1 MEGQENQEPK
11 IVVRAIE
18 PKQESKVELEKRL
31 IAEQEEQRRLADEQ
45 AAAAAEAQRQEEE
58 KQKEVIPEAK
68 ELTED
73 DVLSFIKTK
82 KGKEIQ
88 TLDELFIERVA
99 EQEEIPYED
108 VKSFLKYKKETGRG
122 IDDFVKLNRDLDKV
136 PDNELLADFYRQSEE
151 MDDDE
156 IAYKL
161 KKFSYDEELDEE
173 DAITEKKLAL
183 KRELKKAK
191 KHFDQQKEQYN
202 TPLESR
208 EAFIPEDEKEAYS
221 AFKASSVGQQKAQ
234 EEAAA
239 RSRVFAEKT
248 NALLSD
254 GFEGFEFSIDENTK
268 LKYKPSDP
276 KVMKEQHDISKF
288 ISKFLDEDGLLK
300 GDGSEF
306 HKAIAMASDPDKA
319 AKYFIEQGKAMM
331 LSELEKEGK
340 NVDFRN
346 IPEKS
351 GNGGVQVRAVN
362 PSSSDTFKFR
372 KQG

>member
-58 KQKEVIPEAK
+58 QKEVIPEAK

-122 IDDFVKLNRDLDKV
+122 IDDFVKLNRDLDKM
-136 PDNELLADFYRQSEE
+136 PENELLADFYRQSEE

-161 KKFSYDEELDEE
+161 KKFSYDEDMD
-173 DAITEKKLAL
+173 DADTVTEKKLEL
-183 KRELKKAK
+183 KKELKKAK

-268 LKYKPSDP
+268 LKYKPSDA

-306 HKAIAMASDPDKA
+306 HKAIATALDPDKF
-319 AKYFIEQGKAMM
+319 AKHFIEQGKAMM

-346 IPEKS
+346 VPEKS
-351 GNGGVQVRAVN
+351 GNGGIRVSAVN
-362 PSSSDTFKFR
+362 PSSSNTFKFR

>member
-1 MEGQENQEPK
+1 MEGQENTEPK
-11 IVVRAIE
+11 IVVRSVE
-18 PKQESKVELEKRL
+18 QKQESKVELEKRL

-45 AAAAAEAQRQEEE
+45 AAAAAEAQKQAE
-58 KQKEVIPEAK
+58 KQKEDTPEVK
-68 ELTED
+68 EITED
-73 DVLSFIKTK
+73 EVLSFIKTK
-82 KGKEIQ
+82 RGKEIN

-99 EQEEIPYED
+99 EKEEIPYED
-108 VKSFLKYKKETGRG
+108 VKSFLEYKKATGRG
-122 IDDFVKLNRDLDKV
+122 IDDFVKLNRDVDKI
-136 PDNELLADFYRQSEE
+136 PENELLADFYRQSED

-161 KKFSYDEELDEE
+161 KKFSYDEDMDEE

-183 KRELKKAK
+183 KHELKKAK
-191 KHFDQQKEQYN
+191 KHFNQQKEEYN
-202 TPLESR
+202 KPLESR

-254 GFEGFEFSIDENTK
+254 EFDGFEFSIDENTK
-268 LKYKPSDP
+268 LKYKPSDA
-276 KVMKEQHDISKF
+276 KVMKEQHDFSKF

-306 HKAIAMASDPDKA
+306 HKAIAMAMDPDKH
-319 AKYFIEQGKAMM
+319 AKFFIEQGKAMM
-331 LSELEKEGK
+331 LAELEKEGK

-346 IPEKS
+346 VPEKS

-362 PSSSDTFKFR
+362 PSSSNTFKFR